1 MSKHQQSEPN
11 FMNRLSRLTD
21 RLPGASQGVR
31 RQSRMS
37 DNGVR
42 MTSAP
47 GEQEEYEQFLSSAA
61 VLWTLIDQQRLMA
74 MNALYKRM
82 LEYHNNIHVKDTA
95 LHPVLAA
102 DAEDNDELMVAQAI
116 HFSTDKLEK
125 PVSITFGD
133 LNAFCSKAKEEIARD
148 ANGIH
153 WIHIRDLIALQTIAN
168 SFDIHELISTGFQ
181 DLRAHSSFIPAF
193 KEALITQV
201 TCLRENNDFNMYKMY
216 IYMSKNV
223 VITFQAEL
231 LPDIMDPE
239 LSTPDKLVNN
249 LFENYVQLRKRCL
262 KYGAAYLLYEISL
275 QTLKALDSAMEFI
288 SYALSYF
295 NRVVHLRLLHRERL
309 AILVKMHM
317 IASAIKFFKDI
328 VSDGNATNRSFVTA
342 AMASF
347 DANPSGIGRLL
358 HANVIQEHHVPYLL
372 DLLDSFEF
380 VMDSLSHQLDESQR
394 LDQKLDST
402 MQLRATNTSILLSLI
417 ATIFLPL
424 TFFAGVFGMNF
435 TVDGGFTIGMLNDAQ
450 GPAIFYWMC
459 AGTAV
464 ASFAFFVY
472 QGWVDIGFVGRMIRC
487 LDCTSK
493 IDDSLLDEDEQAEAF
508 ARAKEE
514 EQRRR
519 DEADA
524 RRSFQAA
531 TRNVERVMNI
541 RASNAGVISARPTFS
556 AVGGV
561 ARSVDGTVN
570 PMVSSATSVPP
581 GTIVIKRRRMSAL
594 ASKRVEGQSTD
605 SSMDFTMSA
614 FGEEGGSESSGSHS
628 PKEKSSAFSL
638 IPFRESMSTSAVG
651 GTADII

>member
-1 MSKHQQSEPN
+1 MSKQGDTNSIKT
-11 FMNRLSRLTD
+11 RISRVTD
-21 RLPGASQGVR
+21 RLPGSSKGAG
-31 RQSRMS
+31 RQSRIS
-37 DNGVR
+37 DGGAKL
-42 MTSAP
+42 TTAP

-61 VLWTLIDQQRLMA
+61 ALWTLIDQQRLMA
-74 MNALYKRM
+74 MDALYKRM
-82 LEYHNNIHVKDTA
+82 LEYHNNIHVKDTS
-95 LHPVLAA
+95 LHPVLTA
-102 DAEDNDELMVAQAI
+102 DDDENNELMVAQAI

-148 ANGIH
+148 ANGIL
-153 WIHIRDLIALQTIAN
+153 WIHIRDLIALQSIAN
-168 SFDIHELISTGFQ
+168 CFEIHELISIGFQ
-181 DLRAHSSFIPAF
+181 DLRAHSTFIPAF
-193 KEALITQV
+193 KEALVTLV
-201 TCLRENNDFNMYKMY
+201 TCMRENNDFNMYKMY
-216 IYMSKNV
+216 FYMSKNI

-239 LSTPDKLVNN
+239 LSSPDKLVNN
-249 LFENYVQLRKRCL
+249 LFMNYVQLRKRCL
-262 KYGAAYLLYEISL
+262 KYGAAYLFYEISL

-288 SYALSYF
+288 SYSLSYF

-328 VSDGNATNRSFVTA
+328 VFDGNSTIRSFVSTA
-342 AMASF
+342 MGSF
-347 DANPSGIGRLL
+347 DSKPSGMGRLL

-380 VMDSLSHQLDESQR
+380 VMDSLSHQLDESHR

-402 MQLRATNTSILLSLI
+402 IQLRATNTSILLSLI

-424 TFFAGVFGMNF
+424 TFLSGVFGMNF

-450 GPAIFYWMC
+450 GPAIFCWMC

-464 ASFAFFVY
+464 LSIAFFVY
-472 QGWVDIGFVGRMIRC
+472 QGWVDIGCMGRMSRC

-493 IDDSLLDEDEQAEAF
+493 IDDSLLDGDEQVEGF

-524 RRSFQAA
+524 RRSFQSA
-531 TRNVERVMNI
+531 TRNVERVMNL
-541 RASNAGVISARPTFS
+541 RASNVGAMSSRPTFS
-556 AVGGV
+556 AVGSV
-561 ARSVDGTVN
+561 ARSVDGTLN
-570 PMVSSATSVPP
+570 PIVSSGANASP
-581 GTIVIKRRRMSAL
+581 GAIVIKRRRMSTMAN
-594 ASKRVEGQSTD
+594 RRIEDHSTD
-605 SSMDFTMSA
+605 STMGFTLST
-614 FGEEGGSESSGSHS
+614 FSGDGHSESSVPHS
-628 PKEKSSAFSL
+628 PKEKTNTSFL
-638 IPFRESMSTSAVG
+638 TPFRESMSSSAVG